1 MTVKT
6 VGKKTKRKANVEK
19 VYGAKPKKVVTVKTV
34 KIQVKKT
41 RCENIIQDIIKMTTK
56 CEKGTEQIEFYT
68 FTALDQCLK
77 RLTGFCPPN

>member
-1 MTVKT
+1 MTVKS
-6 VGKKTKRKANVEK
+6 VGKKIKRKANVEK
-19 VYGAKPKKVVTVKTV
+19 VYGEKTKKVVVVKTV

-41 RCENIIQDIIKMTTK
+41 RCENVIQDIIKMTTK

>member
-6 VGKKTKRKANVEK
+6 VGKK
-19 VYGAKPKKVVTVKTV
+19 PKKKAKRITGSEKEREAVVSVKTV

-41 RCENIIQDIIKMTTK
+41 RCEIVIQDIIKMTAK

>member
-6 VGKKTKRKANVEK
+6 VGKKIKKKAKRITGSEK
-19 VYGAKPKKVVTVKTV
+19 EREAVVSVKTV

-41 RCENIIQDIIKMTTK
+41 RCEIVIQDIIKMTAK

>member
-19 VYGAKPKKVVTVKTV
+19 VYGEKPKKVVTVKTV

-77 RLTGFCPPN
+77 RLTGFCPPH

>member
-6 VGKKTKRKANVEK
+6 VGKKIKRKANVEK
-19 VYGAKPKKVVTVKTV
+19 VYGEKSRKVVAVKTV

-41 RCENIIQDIIKMTTK
+41 RCENVIQDIIKMTTK

>member
-6 VGKKTKRKANVEK
+6 VGKKIKKKANVEK
-19 VYGAKPKKVVTVKTV
+19 VYGEKPKKVVTVKTV

>member
-6 VGKKTKRKANVEK
+6 VGKKTKKKAKRITGSEK
-19 VYGAKPKKVVTVKTV
+19 EREAVVSVKTV

-41 RCENIIQDIIKMTTK
+41 RCEIVIQDIIKMTAK

>member
-19 VYGAKPKKVVTVKTV
+19 VYGEKPKKVVTVKTV

>member
-1 MTVKT
+1 MTVKN
-6 VGKKTKRKANVEK
+6 VVKKIKRKANVEK
-19 VYGAKPKKVVTVKTV
+19 VYGEKTKKVVAIKTV

-41 RCENIIQDIIKMTTK
+41 RCEEVINSIIKMTAK

>member
-19 VYGAKPKKVVTVKTV
+19 VYGEKPKKVVTVKTV

-41 RCENIIQDIIKMTTK
+41 RCEIVIQDIIKITAK

>member
-19 VYGAKPKKVVTVKTV
+19 AYGEKPKKVVTVKTV

>member
-6 VGKKTKRKANVEK
+6 VGKKIKKKAKKIIGSEK
-19 VYGAKPKKVVTVKTV
+19 EREAVVSVKTV
-34 KIQVKKT
+34 QIQVKKT
-41 RCENIIQDIIKMTTK
+41 RCETVIQDIIKMTTK

>member
-1 MTVKT
+1 M
-6 VGKKTKRKANVEK
+6 EK
-19 VYGAKPKKVVTVKTV
+19 VYGEKTKKVVVVKTV

-41 RCENIIQDIIKMTTK
+41 RCENVIQDIIKMTTK

>member
-1 MTVKT
+1 MTVKS
-6 VGKKTKRKANVEK
+6 VGKKLK
-19 VYGAKPKKVVTVKTV
+19 KPTKKVVSVKTV
-34 KIQVKKT
+34 KIQIKKT
-41 RCENIIQDIIKMTTK
+41 RCEEAINAIIKMTAK

>member
-6 VGKKTKRKANVEK
+6 VGKKPKKKANVDK
-19 VYGAKPKKVVTVKTV
+19 VDGKKTKKVVTVKTV

-41 RCENIIQDIIKMTTK
+41 RCEIIIQDIIKMTTK

>member
-6 VGKKTKRKANVEK
+6 VGKKPKKKANVEK
-19 VYGAKPKKVVTVKTV
+19 AYGEKPKKVVAVKTV